1 MNERAQPGV
10 ALAPATATLGLR
22 PMTLDD
28 LEAVMAIE
36 VQAYPWPWSRGN
48 FADTLAA
55 GHWAQ
60 VMVDPD
66 QGILGYIVA
75 MRGAGE
81 LHLLNVTVIP
91 AHQGRGL
98 GRALLERLEDE
109 ARIRGVAEIW
119 LEVRASNLR
128 ARALY
133 ARLGY
138 REVGLRRQYYPG
150 PPGRREDAILMSRPL
165 TADFGAGVSSTAA
178 REGVGR
184 SRGGASAAEVP
195 HGD

>member
-1 MNERAQPGV
+1 MGR
-10 ALAPATATLGLR
+10 
-22 PMTLDD
+22 DD

-60 VMVDPD
+60 VLVDPD

-75 MRGAGE
+75 MSGAGE

-91 AHQGRGL
+91 SHQGRGL
-98 GRALLERLEDE
+98 GRRLLERLEDE
-109 ARIRGVAEIW
+109 ARTRGVAEIW
-119 LEVRASNLR
+119 LEVRASNAR

-133 ARLGY
+133 VRLGY

-165 TADFGAGVSSTAA
+165 PGLDASIPPTAA
-178 REGVGR
+178 RDRVGR
-184 SRGGASAAEVP
+184 SRGSATAAEGP

>member
-1 MNERAQPGV
+1 MNAGPRPGV
-10 ALAPATATLGLR
+10 SLAPATGALGLR
-22 PMTLDD
+22 PMALDD

-60 VMVDPD
+60 VLVDSD

-75 MRGAGE
+75 MSGVGE
-81 LHLLNVTVIP
+81 LHLLNVTVVP
-91 AHQGRGL
+91 SHQGRGL
-98 GRALLERLEDE
+98 GRGLLERLEDE
-109 ARIRGVAEIW
+109 ARIRGAAEIW

-165 TADFGAGVSSTAA
+165 LEVFGANASPTDGLEGVS
-178 REGVGR
+178 R
-184 SRGGASAAEVP
+184 SRGGATAAERP

>member
-1 MNERAQPGV
+1 MNAGARPEV
-10 ALAPATATLGLR
+10 SLAPATGALGLR
-22 PMTLDD
+22 PMALDD

-60 VMVDPD
+60 VLVDPD
-66 QGILGYIVA
+66 QAILGYIVA
-75 MRGAGE
+75 MSGAGE

-91 AHQGRGL
+91 SHQGRGL
-98 GRALLERLEDE
+98 GRGLLERLEDE
-109 ARIRGVAEIW
+109 ARIRGVTEIW

-138 REVGLRRQYYPG
+138 HEVGLRRQYYPG

-165 TADFGAGVSSTAA
+165 QGERGASGCTAA
-178 REGVGR
+178 FRDGVGR
-184 SRGGASAAEVP
+184 VRGGTAAAEVP